1 MHARLFARLA
11 LAVGLV
17 AAAIVIRPGSAEK
30 AEAQGVSVSIEFRE
44 ALAPHGRWHR
54 HSRWGEVWIPAR
66 VERGWRPYTRGHWVY
81 TDDWGWYWVSDEDWG
96 WVAYHYGR
104 WVFDAQVGWVWVPG
118 REWGPAWVSWRRG
131 GAEVGWA
138 PLPPDDYVDRIDD
151 DPNVWIFV
159 DARNLIAPS
168 IVRVQ
173 LPYQRSAVLVRQ
185 TVIVNRTVYVSGARV
200 AANAGVPPSYIA
212 ARVGRPIRVS
222 QVRPVVV
229 RGTVGVSNAVEIDVK
244 AGAQQKR
251 RAEVKQAAR
260 SIEPAKDV
268 PEPKRFE
275 RGSGEQEN
283 PDTPKVLREAQPG
296 QQKKED
302 TQKEKRDDD
311 NAQKATPKRDDGDAQ
326 KAKQKSDDDDAQ
338 KAKQKQKRDDGDA
351 QKAKQKSD
359 DDALNAK
366 QKQKRD
372 DGDAQKAEQK
382 SDDDALNAKQKQDA
396 APKAPESQQKRDE
409 QKQDAAPKASQ
420 PQQKRD
426 EQKQD
431 AAPKAPQ
438 PQQKRDEQK
447 QDAAPKAPQP
457 QQKRD
462 DQSKQLPQKQDAA
475 PKAPPQQQQQTA
487 PQPKAPAQKRDPSP
501 EQKKEN

>member
-302 TQKEKRDDD
+302 TQKEKRDD
-311 NAQKATPKRDDGDAQ
+311 GDAQ
-326 KAKQKSDDDDAQ
+326 KAKQKSDDDALN
-338 KAKQKQKRDDGDA
+338 AKQKQKRDDGDA

-396 APKAPESQQKRDE
+396 APKAPE
-409 QKQDAAPKASQ
+409 

>member
-138 PLPPDDYVDRIDD
+138 PLPPDDYVDHIDD

-311 NAQKATPKRDDGDAQ
+311 NAQKA
-326 KAKQKSDDDDAQ
+326 KQKSDDDDAQ

-366 QKQKRD
+366 QKQ
-372 DGDAQKAEQK
+372 
-382 SDDDALNAKQKQDA
+382 DA
-396 APKAPESQQKRDE
+396 APKAPEPQQKRDE
-409 QKQDAAPKASQ
+409 QKQDAAPKAPQ

-447 QDAAPKAPQP
+447 QDAAPKASQP